1 MHCAQP
7 TQTQMFRV
15 LLTKLFQTLSN
26 TQANSVNVFQ
36 SSGSS
41 GSSISPFVIIVN
53 ISISLKVP
61 YCPPL
66 QKTSPDF
73 SIQNS
78 SSEKVLGVVIDK
90 NLNLNEQVTSL
101 CNKSSNKIQ
110 ALPQIFSYMSITQ
123 RKLLVNAYFL
133 SQFGYY
139 LLVWMNCSKILKN
152 CINRPQEK
160 AHRFVYSNFIST
172 FSEFL
177 TKNKLMTINRQS
189 LQTRNNFAP
198 ETMKNVFY
206 FETLS

>member
-1 MHCAQP
+1 
-7 TQTQMFRV
+7 
-15 LLTKLFQTLSN
+15 
-26 TQANSVNVFQ
+26 
-36 SSGSS
+36 
-41 GSSISPFVIIVN
+41 
-53 ISISLKVP
+53 
-61 YCPPL
+61 
-66 QKTSPDF
+66 
-73 SIQNS
+73 
-78 SSEKVLGVVIDK
+78 
-90 NLNLNEQVTSL
+90 
-101 CNKSSNKIQ
+101 
-110 ALPQIFSYMSITQ
+110 MSITQ

-139 LLVWMNCSKILKN
+139 LLVWMNCSKILNN

-177 TKNKLMTINRQS
+177 TKDKLMTINRQS